1 MGGKT
6 MSDNPGRAIKRAP
19 KNKAPLIILSFG
31 IILALIAVWLIAN
44 FLTPKR
50 TTVYVFNNGYKAGTE
65 IKTTMLTAMQVDST
79 LIVAGNETSLS
90 GYFITSDNI
99 SKLVKAGDTLRFD
112 VGKGKPFM
120 ASDIASYGTN
130 EVEVRLA
137 ETSIG
142 ITIAVDNITGVT
154 PNLKAESHVNVYSA
168 QRNGLTQLI
177 LENIRV
183 IAVNNSNGALSSV
196 TLELNNDQAKA
207 LISAKTVGTIQL
219 GIVNGNGYQYVTA
232 DSDATSEYI
241 QDEHNLFPTETED
254 PNMIPPDVSGDSD
267 LDTTSAN
274 TPEE

>member
-1 MGGKT
+1 
-6 MSDNPGRAIKRAP
+6 MSDNPGRAIKRAH